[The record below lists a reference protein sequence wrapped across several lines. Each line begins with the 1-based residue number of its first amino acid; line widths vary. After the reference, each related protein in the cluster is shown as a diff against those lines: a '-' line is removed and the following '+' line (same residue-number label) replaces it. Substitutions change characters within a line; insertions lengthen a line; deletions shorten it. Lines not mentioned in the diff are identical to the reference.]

1 MNSPKVSILIPVY
14 NTAQYLPR
22 CLDSVLTQSLKEL
35 EVIAVNDASPDN
47 SADILEGYAAK
58 DPRVRIV
65 THEKNGGILAARVS
79 GIRAANAPY
88 VTFLDADD
96 LLAERAME
104 LAVGK
109 AEETGADIVHF
120 ATRVFDES
128 GTAKPEHLRLAE
140 KKLLPYPGTL
150 LEKEIFDQAFS
161 KQSYRWTVW
170 GKLYRTDLCRNAADI
185 LPEGYYLMAEDIC
198 FYTLISFY
206 AHHYE
211 GLDYPGYLYYLNAGV
226 SAYQA
231 IDLAGFR
238 RRCSIFTACRTVRW
252 FLESRGVF
260 EKYQDDFRKQEDQ
273 MLGDL
278 VHRWRRNLP
287 PEDRQAAFDLLFQSY
302 DPLALY
308 RAFTDFFAQSDT
320 ELAEFITGPRTSD
333 SSPKDV
339 SRIGLFSRDPDDR
352 NGLFA
357 HDLFLTETEIPGA
370 VRLPRFNGNSTERW
384 EAWRKTIENEKLDAV
399 VFCGDTDTAF
409 LWDSLAIRLAGAAF
423 VPFRKDAFESE
434 LRSRGL
440 RRWLISD
447 RLLGRSDA
455 VIVPDADSAVW
466 FRSRGCRAILCAE
479 GPDILKKILADPA
492 PEPVSLPARLL
503 SALDDYELESRK
515 YLIPPA
521 PDGET
526 FVPFF
531 RKLDKLFRISIPEKP
546 RKKIAKW
553 LAKCYNKLTRNA

>member
-22 CLDSVLTQSLKEL
+22 CLDSVLAQSLKEI
-35 EVIAVNDASPDN
+35 EVIAVDDASPDN
-47 SADILEGYAAK
+47 SAAILADYAAK
-58 DPRVRIV
+58 DSRIRVV

-79 GIRAANAPY
+79 GIRAANAPF

-128 GTAKPEHLRLAE
+128 GTAKPEHLKLAE
-140 KKLLPYPGTL
+140 KKLLPYPGPL
-150 LEKEIFDQAFS
+150 LEKDIFDRAFL
-161 KQSYRWTVW
+161 KQSYRWTLW
-170 GKLYRTDLCRNAADI
+170 AKLYRTDLCRNAADI
-185 LPEGYYLMAEDIC
+185 LPDGYYLMAEDIC

-211 GLDYPGYLYYLNAGV
+211 SLDYPGYLYYLNAGV
-226 SAYQA
+226 SAYQP
-231 IDLAGFR
+231 IDLSGFR

-260 EKYQDDFRKQEDQ
+260 EKYQDAFRKQEDQ

-278 VHRWRRNLP
+278 VHRWRRNLA
-287 PEDRQAAFDLLFQSY
+287 PESRQAAFDLLFQSY

-308 RAFTDFFAQSDT
+308 RAFTDFFVRSDT
-320 ELAEFITGPRTSD
+320 ELAEFITGPRTFT
-333 SSPKDV
+333 SSPKEV

-352 NGLFA
+352 HALFP
-357 HDLFLTETEIPGA
+357 HDLFLSETEIPGA
-370 VRLPRFNGNSTERW
+370 AHLPRFNGNSVERL
-384 EAWRKTIENEKLDAV
+384 EAWRRIIETEKLDAV
-399 VFCGDTDTAF
+399 VFCGDADTAF
-409 LWDSLAIRLAGAAF
+409 LWDALAVSLSGAAF
-423 VPFRKDAFESE
+423 VAFRKDAFESE

-440 RRWLISD
+440 RRWLGSD
-447 RLLGRSDA
+447 RLLRRADA
-455 VIVPDADSAVW
+455 VIVPDADSAAW

-479 GPDILKKILADPA
+479 GPDSLKRCLSEPA
-492 PEPVSLPARLL
+492 PEPTSVPGRLL
-503 SALDDYELESRK
+503 SALDDYEQESRK

-531 RKLDKLFRISIPEKP
+531 RKLDKLFRVSLPEKP
-546 RKKIAKW
+546 RKRIAKW
-553 LAKCYNKLTRNA
+553 LAKCYNKLTHNA